1 MKNDESLSRFLFKM
15 WRFTVSRFF
24 FEKFRN
30 NSVKNYGLCPI
41 HYYSSVAFS
50 WDGML
55 NMTRVKIKLIS
66 DPEMHLFLK

>member
-1 MKNDESLSRFLFKM
+1 MMKVYHDFYLKCGVLLLAD
-15 WRFTVSRFF
+15 FF